1 MAGESVS
8 VTGPGAKPAPPCFPT
23 LPAGHSAAGGLE
35 PVARGLLLSFI
46 SSHAA
51 LGRLGGRGWHVSA
64 PLFASLP
71 LWPGCGGHGPMGM
84 GGAGLLGTEQ
94 GLSPAAASW
103 LTDVGLWSVRLSV
116 RLSVLYRQ

>member
-1 MAGESVS
+1 M
-8 VTGPGAKPAPPCFPT
+8 
-23 LPAGHSAAGGLE
+23 
-35 PVARGLLLSFI
+35 ARGLLLSFI
-46 SSHAA
+46 SSLAA

-116 RLSVLYRQ
+116 RLSDLYRQ